1 MGSLILRNDLEPFVF
16 ISTVITQILKILALL
31 FLAWTKTSSWDA
43 SYLKFIVRNKF
54 CLYVAI

>member
-1 MGSLILRNDLEPFVF
+1 MGSLILRNDLELFMF

-31 FLAWTKTSSWDA
+31 FLTWTKTYSWDA
-43 SYLKFIVRNKF
+43 SYLKFIVRNKC